1 MKLDK
6 KDELLGRT
14 MARVID
20 NRLMIEMLAKIIIEK
35 GIVTQK
41 ELDEAYQKVFAEMKD
56 EYAAE
61 LLGISI
67 DEYQKRSKRSKNS

>member
-6 KDELLGRT
+6 KDELLGST
-14 MARVID
+14 MAEVID
-20 NRLMIEMLAKIIIEK
+20 NRVMIATLAKIIIEK
-35 GIVTQK
+35 GIVTQE

-67 DEYQKRSKRSKNS
+67 DEYRKRSKNS

>member
-6 KDELLGRT
+6 KDELLGST
-14 MARVID
+14 MAEAID
-20 NRLMIEMLAKIIIEK
+20 NRVMIATLAKIIIEK
-35 GIVTQK
+35 GIVTQE

-67 DEYQKRSKRSKNS
+67 DEYRKRSKNS